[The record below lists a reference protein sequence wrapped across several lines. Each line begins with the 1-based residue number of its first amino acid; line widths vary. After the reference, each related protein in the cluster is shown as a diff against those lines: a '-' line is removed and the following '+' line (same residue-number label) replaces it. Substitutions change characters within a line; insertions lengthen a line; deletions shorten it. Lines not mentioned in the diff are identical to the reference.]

1 MFNRARALLKIYE
14 KGVLMIFQD
23 LRLETTLKSIEKINS
38 LAKFDYRINRKRIK
52 KHQKI
57 FKNRVINLDQTDQ
70 SDS

>member
-14 KGVLMIFQD
+14 RGVLMIFQD

-38 LAKFDYRINRKRIK
+38 LAKFDYKINRKISK

-70 SDS
+70 SDG

>member
-1 MFNRARALLKIYE
+1 
-14 KGVLMIFQD
+14 MIFQD

-38 LAKFDYRINRKRIK
+38 LAKFDYKINRKRSK

-70 SDS
+70 SDG

>member
-1 MFNRARALLKIYE
+1 
-14 KGVLMIFQD
+14 MIFQD

-38 LAKFDYRINRKRIK
+38 LAKFDYKINRKRIK

-70 SDS
+70 SDG